1 MNMEF
6 LPKKVSSNRLLNK
19 AKQILSYNVPHSPM
33 WKIKKL
39 IGVKFITHGE
49 FCNLFQYNMSI
60 LYLKSAIQN
69 GKLTF
74 LH

>member
-19 AKQILSYNVPHSPM
+19 AKQILSYNVPHSLM

-39 IGVKFITHGE
+39 IGVKFYH
-49 FCNLFQYNMSI
+49 SW
-60 LYLKSAIQN
+60 
-69 GKLTF
+69 
-74 LH
+74 